1 MIFFYLIFI
10 MLLMGMYFAGEE
22 DQRRASKGS
31 YERYIKECYVSK
43 NIIRDILEQN
53 KAKTDCRYCNNAC
66 DSYAVCTVL
75 KEILEKGNK

>member
-22 DQRRASKGS
+22 DQRRASKGC